1 MPDVPVRL
9 GFLGVGWIGR
19 NRMEAM
25 SRAGT
30 AAAAAIADTDP
41 EAAQEAARAVGGADL
56 CRDLDD
62 LLSVGLDGIV
72 IATPTALHAGQ
83 VQRVLEAG
91 LPVFCQKPL
100 GRTAAECAELVAL
113 ARRAN
118 LALGVDMSYRHLA
131 AVQAAL
137 TALRSGRIGR
147 PHLAELVFHNSY
159 GPDKGWVRD
168 AELAGGGAL
177 IDLGCHLIDLARLF
191 LGDIDACSVH
201 SDLFAAGVRLNTD
214 PSEVEDLALAQ
225 VTLSHG
231 RVLRIACSWWLPA
244 GTDAVIEATFVG
256 ETGALTIR
264 NVNGSFYDFEALL
277 IEGRRQQTICA
288 PPDDWG
294 GRALIAWAS
303 RIASKRSFD
312 RDVEHVVSVAELID
326 MIYGRDAGTPQTDRT
341 MPHAGA
347 IAR

>member
-1 MPDVPVRL
+1 MADALARL

-19 NRMEAM
+19 SRMEAV
-25 SRAGT
+25 SRAG
-30 AAAAAIADTDP
+30 AGRVAAIADTDP
-41 EAAQEAARAVGGADL
+41 EAAQEAARAVGGAELYGDL
-56 CRDLDD
+56 EA
-62 LLSVGLDGIV
+62 LLSVDLDGIV
-72 IATPTALHAGQ
+72 IATPTALHPRQ
-83 VQRVLEAG
+83 VRRTLEAG

-100 GRTAAECAELVAL
+100 GRTAIECAELVAL

-118 LALGVDMSYRHLA
+118 IALGVDMSYRHLA

-137 TALRSGRIGR
+137 GALRSGRIGQ

-191 LGDIDACSVH
+191 LGDIDVCSVH
-201 SDLFAAGVRLNTD
+201 SDLFAAGVRLKDD

-225 VTLSHG
+225 VTLSDG

-244 GTDAVIEATFVG
+244 GSDAVIEATFVG
-256 ETGALTIR
+256 EAGALTIR
-264 NVNGSFYDFEALL
+264 NVNGSFYDFEAVL
-277 IEGRRQQTICA
+277 IESRRQQTICV

-294 GRALIAWAS
+294 GRALISWAS
-303 RIASKRSFD
+303 RIASDRSFD
-312 RDVEHVVSVAELID
+312 SDVEHVVAVAELID
-326 MIYGRDAGTPQTDRT
+326 RIYGRDARDPQTDRT
-341 MPHAGA
+341 TPQAGA
-347 IAR
+347 IVE